1 MTTDID
7 LAKQNGIAYY
17 LTPEGTTE
25 MHCTDRQIQAFA
37 DAVRLAER
45 ERLAQADKMI
55 SSLRVRNADLLSALE
70 SLLSAVQASGM
81 DAYGTVT
88 EDSEMAIRKATAP

>member
-1 MTTDID
+1 MELCSSRGDD
-7 LAKQNGIAYY
+7 
-17 LTPEGTTE
+17 E
-25 MHCTDRQIQAFA
+25 R
-37 DAVRLAER
+37 VAE
-45 ERLAQADKMI
+45 AQAELAR
-55 SSLRVRNADLLSALE
+55 LRVRNADLFSALE